1 MLPWKYR
8 LYFWGVHGVFVE
20 VVFTAIWELVAGGNP
35 RLMGK
40 SSLWSFLIYG
50 LGAFF
55 GAELLREMMIA
66 RRVPLWARCFLYIPL
81 TYCWEFLTG
90 AVLRLFGA
98 CPWDYSQFDYDVMGL
113 ITMEYAP
120 LWLMGG
126 VYFEFLMSC
135 MTEVDRK
142 SWWNKTS

>member
-20 VVFTAIWELVAGGNP
+20 VVFTAIWELVAVGNP
-35 RLMGK
+35 RLMGQ

-66 RRVPLWARCFLYIPL
+66 RRVPLWARCLLYLPM

-142 SWWNKTS
+142 TWWNKTS